1 MAKRKTRRR
10 FSDEFKAE
18 AVKLVKQSNRSM
30 ADLAMELGINA
41 KSIGEWVKRAE
52 ESGQAIDE
60 DERAE
65 LRRLRKEVN
74 ELRMEREILKKATA
88 SSIGQRNTFSERL
101 CRRNEVQG
109 LAGALIQA
117 KRDLVQVSLREGR
130 QVGLLR
136 KVLSK

>member
-1 MAKRKTRRR
+1 MMAKRKTRRR

-52 ESGQAIDE
+52 ESGQAIEE

-65 LRRLRKEVN
+65 LRRLRKEN
-74 ELRMEREILKKATA
+74 SELRMEREILKKATA
-88 SSIGQRNTFSERL
+88 FF
-101 CRRNEVQG
+101 
-109 LAGALIQA
+109 A
-117 KRDLVQVSLREGR
+117 KENR
-130 QVGLLR
+130 
-136 KVLSK
+136 

>member
-30 ADLAMELGINA
+30 AELAMELGINA

-52 ESGQAIDE
+52 ENSQAIDE

-65 LRRLRKEVN
+65 LRRLRKEN
-74 ELRMEREILKKATA
+74 SELRMEREILKKATA
-88 SSIGQRNTFSERL
+88 FF
-101 CRRNEVQG
+101 
-109 LAGALIQA
+109 A
-117 KRDLVQVSLREGR
+117 KENR
-130 QVGLLR
+130 
-136 KVLSK
+136 

>member
-18 AVKLVKQSNRSM
+18 TVKLVKQSNRSM

-52 ESGQAIDE
+52 ESVHAIEE

-65 LRRLRKEVN
+65 LRRLRKEN
-74 ELRMEREILKKATA
+74 SELRMEREILKKATA
-88 SSIGQRNTFSERL
+88 FF
-101 CRRNEVQG
+101 
-109 LAGALIQA
+109 A
-117 KRDLVQVSLREGR
+117 KESR
-130 QVGLLR
+130 
-136 KVLSK
+136 